1 MSEVAV
7 SESSTVRLKGVAA
20 MPRWV
25 VIAFLVLVP
34 LTIVHTAFGFYAE
47 YWTLPKDWRKLLR
60 AGLLIVC
67 SAFAAYHAW
76 QSRRN
81 SICEVAL
88 SEQALVLSSPANQLA
103 IPLSELL
110 SCEVFIERQG
120 WRIKASL
127 LLVTQS
133 RREWVEIYLSRRI
146 DPFEPLHLIIALQE
160 NGVELIG
167 VEIFAREI
175 ERLTGKSAVGLFD
188 ESGSHK
194 AEGSA

>member
-1 MSEVAV
+1 MSEVDV
-7 SESSTVRLKGVAA
+7 LESSPVRLKGVAVV
-20 MPRWV
+20 PRWV
-25 VIAFLVLVP
+25 VIAFLALVP

-47 YWTLPKDWRKLLR
+47 LYTFPKDWWKLLR

-67 SAFAAYHAW
+67 STYAAYQAW

-88 SEQALVLSSPANQLA
+88 SEQALVLSSAANQLA

-146 DPFEPLHLIIALQE
+146 DPFEPLHLLLALQK

-167 VEIFAREI
+167 VELFAREI
-175 ERLTGKSAVGLFD
+175 QRLTGKSAAGLFGA
-188 ESGSHK
+188 SGSLE
-194 AEGSA
+194 ATSLD